1 MNKPNPIPLVSIA
14 VSLTPSVLP
23 IHAKEV
29 RCPDSCWD
37 RRVSGLRGR
46 PNGGFSEAHD
56 KPRVMRALLFL
67 MKVLQRARFN
77 GSFIIHTVTTGG
89 RVDLSPVRD
98 FICSIENDFRDSW
111 HDVLRYLEKMSR
123 VCRWWICHAG
133 ERCLPEACC
142 TQTHDVVSFLSAH
155 VCYSWLIVRDR
166 VAR

>member
-56 KPRVMRALLFL
+56 KPRVMRTLLFL

-89 RVDLSPVRD
+89 VWPFSCTWLHMFYRKWLQGQLAWRFEILRENVTCLPLMNLSRGGTVPFRSLLHSNARRSLISLSPRMLQLAD
-98 FICSIENDFRDSW
+98 C
-111 HDVLRYLEKMSR
+111 
-123 VCRWWICHAG
+123 
-133 ERCLPEACC
+133 
-142 TQTHDVVSFLSAH
+142 
-155 VCYSWLIVRDR
+155 
-166 VAR
+166 AR